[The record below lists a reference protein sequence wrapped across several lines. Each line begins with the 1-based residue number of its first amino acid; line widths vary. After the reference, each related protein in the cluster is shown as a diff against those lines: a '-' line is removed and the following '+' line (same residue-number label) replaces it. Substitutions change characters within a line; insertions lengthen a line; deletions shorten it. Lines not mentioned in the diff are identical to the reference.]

1 MSFSVNCDPSVEAV
15 KAQREMYTALK
26 ARKEALEEAVNKK
39 LEELKQ
45 LCIQE
50 GVSVMSKVNQG
61 PDKKSPMSI
70 NDPRNLN
77 FYYSLFKFSL
87 KKILY
92 IYLKDIDI
100 KDLSFEIFILTMS
113 SIVCRS

>member
-1 MSFSVNCDPSVEAV
+1 MCKVLIIIFWYLLISWPLFFSVNCDPSVETV

-50 GVSVMSKVNQG
+50 GVSVKG
-61 PDKKSPMSI
+61 
-70 NDPRNLN
+70 
-77 FYYSLFKFSL
+77 
-87 KKILY
+87 
-92 IYLKDIDI
+92 
-100 KDLSFEIFILTMS
+100 
-113 SIVCRS
+113 

>member
-1 MSFSVNCDPSVEAV
+1 
-15 KAQREMYTALK
+15 MYTALK

-50 GVSVMSKVNQG
+50 GVSVMSKVNQW
-61 PDKKSPMSI
+61 PLSF
-70 NDPRNLN
+70 NDPKNLS

-92 IYLKDIDI
+92 IYLKDVDI
-100 KDLSFEIFILTMS
+100 KDLSFEMFILT
-113 SIVCRS
+113 IPHCL

>member
-1 MSFSVNCDPSVEAV
+1 MNCDPSVETV

-50 GVSVMSKVNQG
+50 GVSV
-61 PDKKSPMSI
+61 
-70 NDPRNLN
+70 
-77 FYYSLFKFSL
+77 
-87 KKILY
+87 
-92 IYLKDIDI
+92 KD
-100 KDLSFEIFILTMS
+100 
-113 SIVCRS
+113 

>member
-1 MSFSVNCDPSVEAV
+1 MNCDPSVEAV

-50 GVSVMSKVNQG
+50 GVSVW
-61 PDKKSPMSI
+61 
-70 NDPRNLN
+70 N
-77 FYYSLFKFSL
+77 FL
-87 KKILY
+87 
-92 IYLKDIDI
+92 
-100 KDLSFEIFILTMS
+100 
-113 SIVCRS
+113 

>member
-1 MSFSVNCDPSVEAV
+1 MTFTWPLTLSFSVNCDPSVEAV

-50 GVSVMSKVNQG
+50 GVSVMSKVNQW
-61 PDKKSPMSI
+61 P
-70 NDPRNLN
+70 
-77 FYYSLFKFSL
+77 FK
-87 KKILY
+87 I
-92 IYLKDIDI
+92 
-100 KDLSFEIFILTMS
+100 
-113 SIVCRS
+113 SIVIQWPKESQFLLLSV